1 MPIALE
7 AIGWKMYIINGAWDA
22 LQAIFVALFW
32 IETKNLSLE
41 DIDRV
46 IDGNP
51 PLNGIDPEGDCDN
64 KDTKDL
70 KQITEHEVQK
80 TTWVKRVF

>member
-1 MPIALE
+1 M
-7 AIGWKMYIINGAWDA
+7 INGAWDA
-22 LQAIFVALFW
+22 LQAIFVVFFW

-51 PLNGIDPEGDCDN
+51 PLNGIDPEGHYDK

-70 KQITEHEVQK
+70 NPITEHEVQK
-80 TTWVKRVF
+80 TTRVKRFF

>member
-7 AIGWKMYIINGAWDA
+7 AIGWKMYMINGAWDA
-22 LQAIFVALFW
+22 LQAIFVALVW

-46 IDGNP
+46 IDSM
-51 PLNGIDPEGDCDN
+51 PLNGVDPEGDYDN
-64 KDTKDL
+64 KDTKDPN
-70 KQITEHEVQK
+70 QITEHEVK
-80 TTWVKRVF
+80 TTRVKRFF